1 MDLKREI
8 IIRNEFSNKYYASG
22 GDLGSRGGSFQAYIV
37 GYMARDE
44 ASDALFPLDSQVE
57 TIFED
62 DYANE
67 LDNRLLGKM
76 STLTDEE
83 TSEILFG
90 DLTNRSMKYDGLAF
104 DDKRLSMSYTEVLN
118 KSQEIQK
125 AFEEGHS
132 VQKFIVSFTDDY
144 LRKMGVL
151 PDDFRLTERGDHFGN
166 VDQLKLR
173 HAIQDG
179 MHEMLQ
185 EGSFE
190 NPSWIGLIQLD
201 TKHVHAHMVAC
212 DQVFGNSRLMAD
224 GLDRGKIYA
233 NERRAFRNGCHQS
246 LERQLGLHQEVDQIH
261 LLNDNTRRMLQRTV
275 FDLAVEEIKEK
286 QVFEQGFCVLDA
298 PELVY
303 KKRQEK
309 VEAYFQDCIRDGS
322 NLSKEDQDALIGLV
336 LAFEQMKRELDLDD
350 EESEKFDQI
359 WIEESAKLFIEDMR
373 EPNEVESFRQL
384 NQLLHKQRVKEIQFL
399 NQEKQEVKTEK
410 EGLFIDMLTQEL
422 EGYES
427 RYQMQYGLGYDEAIL
442 SRYFPNRETKAQ
454 ALLRS
459 DRFEQLSTLAKDIDS
474 SSELT
479 AIFQRVTDN
488 HRFLFLGSCLREKQT
503 IISEYFEKSLNQK
516 RWPIVALQLRP
527 YELVDEINMTTEL
540 KPFESSFVEDLIP
553 DIVIDKSEISSEL
566 EVGLI
571 TGNEENVESISET
584 DVEGSFDNDVR
595 HSEDVEQ
602 SAEIDEIVLEN
613 DADEMVVLTNEQ
625 EDQITEKDKIYK
637 DGLTL
642 AQYIALYPELFDDEE
657 NAEEMN
663 GNKYQIEDDLE
674 I

>member
-44 ASDALFPLDSQVE
+44 ASDALFPLDSKIGDV
-57 TIFED
+57 FED
-62 DYANE
+62 DYTNE

-144 LRKMGVL
+144 LKTMGVL
-151 PDDFRLTERGDHFGN
+151 PDDFRLQARGDHFGN

-173 HAIQDG
+173 QAIQDG

-212 DQVFGNSRLMAD
+212 DQIFGDSRLTAD

-275 FDLAVEEIKEK
+275 FDLAVEGIKEK
-286 QVFEQGFCVLDA
+286 QVFEQGFCVLDT

-309 VEAYFQDCIRDGS
+309 VEAYFQDCISDGS
-322 NLSKEDQDALIGLV
+322 DLSKEDQNALMGLV
-336 LAFEQMKRELDLDD
+336 LAFEQMKRELDLED
-350 EESEKFDQI
+350 EDSEKLDQI
-359 WIEESAKLFIEDMR
+359 WIEESAKLFIEDLR
-373 EPNEVESFRQL
+373 DPNDVESFRQL
-384 NQLLHKQRVKEIQFL
+384 NQLLHEQRLEDIKLL
-399 NQEKQEVKTEK
+399 NQEKLGVKNEK
-410 EGLFIDMLTQEL
+410 EILLIDMLSQEL
-422 EGYES
+422 EGYEA
-427 RYQMQYGLGYDEAIL
+427 RYQMKQGLGYDEIVL
-442 SRYFPNRETKAQ
+442 SRHLPDRETKEQ
-454 ALLRS
+454 ALLRTQ
-459 DRFEQLSTLAKDIDS
+459 RFEQLKSLAQNVDVS
-474 SSELT
+474 SGVMT
-479 AIFQRVTDN
+479 VFNRVTDDN
-488 HRFLFLGSCLREKQT
+488 RFIFLGGCLSSEQLS
-503 IISEYFEKSLNQK
+503 IPEYFEKSLNQK
-516 RWPIVALQLRP
+516 RWPIIVTQLQTNKT
-527 YELVDEINMTTEL
+527 VDELIIDTEMV
-540 KPFESSFVEDLIP
+540 PFESSFIDNLTP
-553 DIVIDKSEISSEL
+553 DIVIDKSESSTEL
-566 EVGLI
+566 EVTLV
-571 TGNEENVESISET
+571 TSNEEKAESFESIIVT
-584 DVEGSFDNDVR
+584 DVEDSFGN
-595 HSEDVEQ
+595 VEP
-602 SAEIDEIVLEN
+602 IDADLEN
-613 DADEMVVLTNEQ
+613 ELVSNEAIELVNEQ
-625 EDQITEKDKIYK
+625 EIKVDTKEEIYK

-642 AQYIALYPELFDDEE
+642 AQYIALHPELFTDDTEE
-657 NAEEMN
+657 EIKERSIQ
-663 GNKYQIEDDLE
+663 KEDSFE

>member
-8 IIRNEFSNKYYASG
+8 VIRNEFSNKYYASG
-22 GDLGSRGGSFQAYIV
+22 SDLGSRGGSFQAYIV

-44 ASDALFPLDSQVE
+44 ASDALFPLDSQIE
-57 TIFED
+57 AIFEK
-62 DYANE
+62 DYVNE

-83 TSEILFG
+83 TSELLFG

-104 DDKRLSMSYTEVLN
+104 DAERLSMSYAEVLS

-125 AFEEGHS
+125 AFEDGHS
-132 VQKFIVSFTDDY
+132 VQKFIISFTDDY

-151 PDDFRLTERGDHFGN
+151 PDDFKLTDRGDHFGN

-173 HAIQDG
+173 QAIQEG
-179 MHEMLQ
+179 MEEMLQ

-190 NPSWIGLIQLD
+190 KPSWIGLVQLD

-212 DQVFGNSRLMAD
+212 DQVFGNSRLMSD

-246 LERQLGLHQEVDQIH
+246 LERQLGLHQEVDQIA

-336 LAFEQMKRELDLDD
+336 LAFEQMKRELDLED
-350 EESEKFDQI
+350 EDSEKLDQI
-359 WIEESAKLFIEDMR
+359 WIEESAKLFIEDLR
-373 EPNEVESFRQL
+373 DPNDVESFRQL
-384 NQLLHKQRVKEIQFL
+384 NHLLHEQRLEDIKLL
-399 NQEKQEVKTEK
+399 NQEKLDVKNEK
-410 EGLFIDMLTQEL
+410 ESLFIDMLSQEL
-422 EGYES
+422 EGYEA
-427 RYQMQYGLGYDEAIL
+427 RYQMKQGLGYDEIIL
-442 SRYFPNRETKAQ
+442 SRQFPDRETKEQ
-454 ALLRS
+454 AVLRTQ
-459 DRFEQLSTLAKDIDS
+459 RFEQLKSLAQNVDVSPEVMTVINRATDDNRFIFLGGCL
-474 SSELT
+474 SSEQLS
-479 AIFQRVTDN
+479 IP
-488 HRFLFLGSCLREKQT
+488 
-503 IISEYFEKSLNQK
+503 EYFEKSLNQK
-516 RWPIVALQLRP
+516 RWPIIATQLQTNKT
-527 YELVDEINMTTEL
+527 VDELIIDTEML
-540 KPFESSFVEDLIP
+540 PFESSFIEHLTP
-553 DIVIDKSEISSEL
+553 DIVIDKSESSTEL
-566 EVGLI
+566 EVAFV
-571 TGNEENVESISET
+571 TGNEEKDESFESINVT
-584 DVEGSFDNDVR
+584 DVEDSFDN
-595 HSEDVEQ
+595 VEP
-602 SAEIDEIVLEN
+602 IDADLEN
-613 DADEMVVLTNEQ
+613 ESVSGEDIELVNEQ
-625 EDQITEKDKIYK
+625 EIKADTKDEIYK

-642 AQYIALYPELFDDEE
+642 AQYIALHPELFIDEMEEEIKE
-657 NAEEMN
+657 NHIQKEN
-663 GNKYQIEDDLE
+663 DLE

>member
-8 IIRNEFSNKYYASG
+8 VIRNEFSNKYYTSG
-22 GDLGSRGGSFQAYIV
+22 SDLGSRGGSFQAYIV

-44 ASDALFPLDSQVE
+44 ASDALFPLDSQIE
-57 TIFED
+57 AIFEE
-62 DYANE
+62 DYADV
-67 LDNRLLGKM
+67 LDDRLLGKM

-83 TSEILFG
+83 TSELLFG

-104 DDKRLSMSYTEVLN
+104 DAERLSMSYAEVLS

-125 AFEEGHS
+125 AFEDGHS
-132 VQKFIVSFTDDY
+132 VQKFIISFTDDY

-151 PDDFRLTERGDHFGN
+151 PDDFKLTDRGDHFGN

-173 HAIQDG
+173 QAIQEG
-179 MHEMLQ
+179 MEEMLH

-190 NPSWIGLIQLD
+190 KPSWIGLVQLD

-212 DQVFGNSRLMAD
+212 DQVFGNSRLMSD

-246 LERQLGLHQEVDQIH
+246 LERQLGLHQEVDQIA

-336 LAFEQMKRELDLDD
+336 LAFEQMKRELDLED
-350 EESEKFDQI
+350 EDSEKLDQI
-359 WIEESAKLFIEDMR
+359 WIEESAKLFIEDLR
-373 EPNEVESFRQL
+373 DPNDVESFRQL
-384 NQLLHKQRVKEIQFL
+384 NHLLHEQRLEDIKLL
-399 NQEKQEVKTEK
+399 NQEKLDVKNEK
-410 EGLFIDMLTQEL
+410 ESLFIDMLSQEL
-422 EGYES
+422 EGYEA
-427 RYQMQYGLGYDEAIL
+427 RYQMKQGLGYDEIIL
-442 SRYFPNRETKAQ
+442 SRQFPDRETKEQ
-454 ALLRS
+454 AVLRTQ
-459 DRFEQLSTLAKDIDS
+459 RFEQLKSLAQNVDVSPEVMTVFNRATDDNRFIFLGGCL
-474 SSELT
+474 SSEQLS
-479 AIFQRVTDN
+479 IP
-488 HRFLFLGSCLREKQT
+488 
-503 IISEYFEKSLNQK
+503 EYFEKSLNQK
-516 RWPIVALQLRP
+516 RWPIIATQLQTNKT
-527 YELVDEINMTTEL
+527 VDELIIDTEML
-540 KPFESSFVEDLIP
+540 PFESSFIEHLTP
-553 DIVIDKSEISSEL
+553 DIVIDKSESSTEL
-566 EVGLI
+566 EVAFV
-571 TGNEENVESISET
+571 TGNEEKAESFESIIVT
-584 DVEGSFDNDVR
+584 DVEDSFGN
-595 HSEDVEQ
+595 VEP
-602 SAEIDEIVLEN
+602 IDADLEN
-613 DADEMVVLTNEQ
+613 ELVSNEAIELVNEQ
-625 EDQITEKDKIYK
+625 EIKVDTKEEIYK

-642 AQYIALYPELFDDEE
+642 AQYIALHPELFTDDTEE
-657 NAEEMN
+657 EIKERSIQ
-663 GNKYQIEDDLE
+663 KEDSFE